1 MQIAM
6 LPQMVALLMLTLWGL
21 TVLQGVLGKRQVAAW
36 LGMATAVLAVLP
48 FAPRVM
54 HYLFDSEGFVTRYG
68 GAAINEV
75 IMGGVFLALALA
87 ALLATPF
94 VASRA
99 WGWLLPALASLP
111 PVAFYVWLVF
121 FFRIIF

>member
-68 GAAINEV
+68 GAV
-75 IMGGVFLALALA
+75 LALALA

>member
-1 MQIAM
+1 
-6 LPQMVALLMLTLWGL
+6 
-21 TVLQGVLGKRQVAAW
+21 
-36 LGMATAVLAVLP
+36 
-48 FAPRVM
+48 M

-75 IMGGVFLALALA
+75 IIGGGFLALTLA

-94 VASRA
+94 FTRRA

-111 PVAFYVWLVF
+111 PVAFYMWLVF
-121 FFRIIF
+121 FSDHLLIAKFSSLTVGLIGSQVLQSLHYRPITDGQGGSFVLSSRIPA